1 MIDLKMLFS
10 PFKIKNLDLKNRIV
24 MPPMTTNLADPD
36 GHVTDSMIDYYA
48 ARARGGVGYIVVES
62 ACIEPAGKLMALSP
76 GIWDDEMVAGWKKL
90 ADACHKGGAKVALQ
104 IAHAG
109 RQATSI
115 FTYETPRGVSAVA
128 DPFLQEL
135 PVELTAADIEDL
147 LSKFTDAVT
156 RALEAGFDAIE
167 LHMAHG
173 YLLSQFLSPH
183 FNKRTDEYGGGLMGR
198 LKFPIEVIKKT
209 RSIVGD
215 RYPIQVRLN
224 MEEAVPNG
232 RKLGETMLLAPILQN
247 AGVDCFH
254 FTTSVFTDLLYG
266 HKLVQWVSN
275 IGNMGTPPAN
285 YTGMTKEMKTVLTAP
300 VIAAN
305 RINDPL
311 IAEMVLRQGRC
322 DLVAIGRGLIADPE
336 LPAKAKSGRLQ
347 DINMCIGCN
356 EGCLQRLNFGTA
368 ITCTVNPAVGKEKEM
383 DLTPAEK
390 RKKVIVAGGGPGG
403 MEAARIAA
411 LRGHDVTLYEKTEK
425 LGGQLNLACVP
436 PTKQELTEPVIW
448 LSRQITGAGVK
459 IRLNMALT
467 MEEME
472 KERPDVL
479 IVATGA
485 WQTDVQIPGADG
497 PNVVTAWDI
506 LCGKSW
512 VPFHIDFTPASIV
525 VVGGGEL
532 GAETADLLAEAN
544 KNVTIIS
551 STDDIALEVNTML
564 RPALLSRLAVNGVK
578 IITQARVKI
587 IEEDSI
593 TYEKDGKEQR
603 IKDIDGVVLAV
614 GVKPVNELAAQAK
627 EKVSELYIIGDAAE
641 QRKALEAIA
650 EGAAAGRQI

>member
-1 MIDLKMLFS
+1 E
-10 PFKIKNLDLKNRIV
+10 N
-24 MPPMTTNLADPD
+24 
-36 GHVTDSMIDYYA
+36 
-48 ARARGGVGYIVVES
+48 
-62 ACIEPAGKLMALSP
+62 
-76 GIWDDEMVAGWKKL
+76 EMVEGWKKL
-90 ADACHKGGAKVALQ
+90 VDACHNGGAKVALQ

-109 RQATSI
+109 RQATSM

-128 DPFLQEL
+128 DPFLQEM

-147 LSKFTDAVT
+147 LSKFADAVT

-183 FNKRTDEYGGGLMGR
+183 TNKRTDEYGGSLMGR
-198 LKFPIEVIKKT
+198 LKFPLEVIKKT
-209 RSIVGD
+209 CSIAGD
-215 RYPIQVRLN
+215 RYPIQIRLN

-232 RKLGETMLLAPILQN
+232 RKLGETMLLAPILQD

-266 HKLVQWVSN
+266 HKMVQWVSN
-275 IGNMGTPPAN
+275 IANMGTPQAN
-285 YTGMTKEMKTVLTAP
+285 YTNMVREMKKVLSVP

-305 RINDPL
+305 RINDPV
-311 IAEMVLRQGRC
+311 IAEMVLREGRC

-336 LPAKAKSGRLQ
+336 LPSKSQAGNLQ

-356 EGCLQRLNFGTA
+356 EGCVQRLNFGTA
-368 ITCTVNPAVGKEKEM
+368 ITCTVNPSVGKEKEM
-383 DLTPAEK
+383 ELTPAQK

-403 MEAARIAA
+403 MEAARVAA
-411 LRGHDVTLYEKTEK
+411 LRGHDVILYEKSEK

-436 PTKQELTEPVIW
+436 PTKQELSEPVIW
-448 LSRQITGAGVK
+448 LSRQIARAGVK
-459 IRLNMALT
+459 VRLNTVLT
-467 MEEME
+467 MEELE
-472 KERPDVL
+472 KEKPDAL

-485 WQTDVQIPGADG
+485 WQADVKIPGVDG

-506 LCGKSW
+506 LCGKTW

-532 GAETADLLAEAN
+532 GAEIADLLAEAN
-544 KNVTIIS
+544 KNVTIIG

-578 IITQARVKI
+578 IITQARVKTI
-587 IEEDSI
+587 GEDSI
-593 TYEKDGKEQR
+593 IYEKDGKEQR
-603 IKDIDGVVLAV
+603 IHDFDGVVLAV
-614 GVKPVNELAAQAK
+614 GVKSVNQLAAEAK
-627 EKVSELYIIGDAAE
+627 EKVAELYIIGDAAE
-641 QRKALEAIA
+641 QRKALDAIA